1 MCTASFF
8 PTIYFVIALVFQKRC
23 HTLTDNAK
31 SLAGIEMDETVM
43 RIFKPSQKSLVA
55 IIILLNLFS
64 IIGYF
69 RSSVIEMLFFG
80 SVCSMTIVSISLDE
94 SKSKVKK
101 ALYQME
107 GVEKKFHLDVL
118 SYLED
123 SYHLLVSAVVF
134 ATASGFLVAF
144 GAMASE
150 AAVLLLAGV
159 VTVVNLCF
167 SISNMDYVKLVY
179 LARELEETKKQE
191 FNGKE
196 V

>member
-1 MCTASFF
+1 
-8 PTIYFVIALVFQKRC
+8 
-23 HTLTDNAK
+23 
-31 SLAGIEMDETVM
+31 MDETVM
-43 RIFKPSQKSLVA
+43 PIFKPSQKSLVA

-80 SVCSMTIVSISLDE
+80 SVCSMTIVSILLDG
-94 SKSKVKK
+94 SKSRVKK

-123 SYHLLVSAVVF
+123 SYHLLVFAVVF

-159 VTVVNLCF
+159 ATVVNLCF
-167 SISNMDYVKLVY
+167 SISNMDYVKQVY

-191 FNGKE
+191 FNEKE
-196 V
+196 MEAK